1 MTDIAELFDRDP
13 LSLTT
18 QDLDTIIS
26 TLRTQRA
33 NYNLG
38 EKAAGKQPKAKA
50 ERKPVSKATSID
62 LASLGLLG
70 PKE

>member
-1 MTDIAELFDRDP
+1 MSDIQTLFDRDP
-13 LSLTT
+13 LGLTT
-18 QDLDTIIS
+18 QDLDSIIS

-38 EKAAGKQPKAKA
+38 EKAAGKMPKAKA
-50 ERKPVSKATSID
+50 EKKPVSKITAID
-62 LASLGLLG
+62 LASLGLM